1 MNKKS
6 LRYGKV
12 IIPSYKIVL
21 NLNLLGIKLVSKR
34 YGYLRNFTIGFSI
47 FMKKLGQIEL
57 PNGST

>member
-21 NLNLLGIKLVSKR
+21 NLSETKLVSKR
-34 YGYLRNFTIGFSI
+34 YGYLRNFIIGFNI
-47 FMKKLGQIEL
+47 FVKKNGLIEL
-57 PNGST
+57 PNGSP